1 MVNVD
6 IGQASKHPIYKGST
20 PCMVVWCAIVYK
32 SRLHLVFVEFVE
44 RKFNSAIDAE
54 NIVHSVLLSFLETG
68 GDGLFRQDNTCLH
81 NIRVIQHYL
90 KVA

>member
-6 IGQASKHPIYKGST
+6 IGQASKVYT
-20 PCMVVWCAIVYK
+20 PKIQRLNSLYGGVVCYSLQI
-32 SRLHLVFVEFVE
+32 SLSVEFVE
-44 RKFNSAIDAE
+44 RKFNSAMDAQ